1 MWQRDEWLE
10 TAQVEVH
17 LLIVLCIFV
26 RKEFS
31 ILLTTLLCLHKR
43 LHDFIRRK
51 DRGGGTHLRTHVRDG
66 ETLRY
71 RQRLYTIADVL
82 EDLSETALDGDTAK
96 HLEDDFLC
104 VHTGLQPA
112 REVHLDNLRHRKTHR
127 NACHRGRD
135 VHATDT
141 DRQHADGTTRWG
153 MAVTTHQ
160 KLTLDRETGGLYHVA
175 DTVSRSRYIY
185 AGLLCDG
192 PKIVMIVRRLEIDIQ
207 QIMIQIRYR
216 GLHLRRNAQLL
227 EAEIGH
233 DRIDIVRERLI
244 DLDKHILTCC
254 HRPLHHVGTDD
265 LSR

>member
-1 MWQRDEWLE
+1 MDMASLHHERCLREIAVGAVGAGTHENLLDDWMLLEGAHRYDIIRLMWQGDEWLE
-10 TAQVEVH
+10 AAEVEVH

-31 ILLTTLLCLHKR
+31 ILLTALLCLHKC
-43 LHDFIRRK
+43 LHDFIRRE

-71 RQRLYTIADVL
+71 RQRLYTLANVL
-82 EDLSETALDGDTAK
+82 EDLPETALDGDAAK

-112 REVHLDNLRHRKTHR
+112 REVHLNNLRHRKTHR

-135 VHATDT
+135 IHTADA
-141 DRQHADGTTRWG
+141 DGQHADRPTGRG

-160 KLTLDRETGGLYHVA
+160 KLTRDRETGGLHHVA

-207 QIMIQIRYR
+207 QIMIQIR
-216 GLHLRRNAQLL
+216 H
-227 EAEIGH
+227 
-233 DRIDIVRERLI
+233 
-244 DLDKHILTCC
+244 
-254 HRPLHHVGTDD
+254 
-265 LSR
+265 